1 MYHHPIHVVAN
12 INPCN
17 SVSASFIIPC
27 ILSSHCL
34 LLFICHYYNASK
46 AQSPP
51 RVRRCPLRKFSPVY
65 IDYFCLYCILSG
77 LLAGHII
84 SLTVLGFVILF
95 GAYPS
100 HPYTFLACPP
110 MQTLILIPHS
120 SISLSGSSRG
130 GVDSLHSFFC
140 VPILSL
146 SYSFTL
152 TFLPPSR
159 PSTISASHGGF
170 TLPRQIHFFFPPFL
184 VLDIIITRT
193 IPPVISIFP
202 FVH

>member
-1 MYHHPIHVVAN
+1 VSSIHFAACHPPPRSAWSWCPSIIIRIPHFNKMYHHPIHVVAN

-100 HPYTFLACPP
+100 HPYTFLACPLLCKP
-110 MQTLILIPHS
+110 
-120 SISLSGSSRG
+120 
-130 GVDSLHSFFC
+130 SFSFRI
-140 VPILSL
+140 VPS
-146 SYSFTL
+146 
-152 TFLPPSR
+152 
-159 PSTISASHGGF
+159 
-170 TLPRQIHFFFPPFL
+170 PFL
-184 VLDIIITRT
+184 VPHAVGSTVYILSF
-193 IPPVISIFP
+193 VFP
-202 FVH
+202 FSLYLIPSL